1 MLSVL
6 MYFWKRKRFSKEAVA
21 NLISPSHAAG
31 SKIRWFQFTKNSK
44 KSCDKGIKNPLR
56 QKNKS
61 RYRSASL
68 TVEASFA
75 FPVFFFAVF
84 YLLQMFTILRG
95 ELNIAT
101 AGISSAREV
110 AAFSYAG
117 ERLTDG
123 DDGIASKLLQVFNH
137 DVIKDASVTGL
148 LLLRCDRTLL
158 GQAGMGEG
166 YAGFWADTKEENG
179 KTKVEIAYRVKQAV
193 PWVSNRSNYYRLR
206 LVYKKWAGDGKRKS
220 NEGKEEIVYMTEHG
234 TVYHTDRS
242 CSHLSVA
249 VSTAPAQEIEQKRN
263 ASGKA
268 YGACS
273 FCSPVLVP
281 GGTVYIT
288 EHGTKYHGT
297 SSCSAIK
304 RNVKECSL
312 EEVREDYRECSK
324 CGKTEGGSR

>member
-6 MYFWKRKRFSKEAVA
+6 MFFGKRKRFSKEAVA
-21 NLISPSHAAG
+21 NLISPSQATG
-31 SKIRWFQFTKNSK
+31 SKIRWFQFTKHRK
-44 KSCDKGIKNPLR
+44 KSCEKGIKNPLHQR
-56 QKNKS
+56 NKN
-61 RYRSASL
+61 RYQSASL

-137 DVIKDASVTGL
+137 DVIKDASVTSL
-148 LLLRCDRTLL
+148 LMLRCDRNLL
-158 GQAGMGEG
+158 GQAGIGEG
-166 YAGFWADTKEENG
+166 YGGFWADAEEENG
-179 KTKVEIAYRVKQAV
+179 KTKVEIAYRVKVAN
-193 PWVSNRSNYYRLR
+193 PWISDRSNYYRLR
-206 LVYKKWAGDGKRKS
+206 LVYKKWSGDGKRKHV
-220 NEGKEEIVYMTEHG
+220 ETQEEVVYMTEHG
-234 TVYHTDRS
+234 TVYHRDRS
-242 CSHLSVA
+242 CSHINVA
-249 VSTAPAQEIEQKRN
+249 VSAVLADEVEQKKN

-273 FCSPVLVP
+273 FCSPVLMP
-281 GGTVYIT
+281 GGTVYVT
-288 EHGTKYHGT
+288 EHGTKYHGS

-304 RNVKECSL
+304 RNVTEYAQ
-312 EEVREDYRECSK
+312 EEVKDKYRECSK
-324 CGKTEGGSR
+324 CGGKEGGTR